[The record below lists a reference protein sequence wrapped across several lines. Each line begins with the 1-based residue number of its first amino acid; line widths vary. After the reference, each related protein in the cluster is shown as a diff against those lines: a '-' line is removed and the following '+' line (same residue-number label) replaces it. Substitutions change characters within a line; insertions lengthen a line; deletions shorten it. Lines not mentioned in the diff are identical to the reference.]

1 MFAYSIAVAVAADKQ
16 IDLCP
21 GMWWVTP
28 KKGHKV
34 LYLDF
39 ENSKSQI
46 ANRLSKICQAYWG
59 KEDDSA
65 KRNLAIRYGSEL
77 PAENYAMQ
85 EHHATVLR
93 WLEEAEHELSGH
105 IDLIV
110 LQTLRRCVGKSR
122 SGELRF

>member
-1 MFAYSIAVAVAADKQ
+1 M
-16 IDLCP
+16 
-21 GMWWVTP
+21 
-28 KKGHKV
+28 

-77 PAENYAMQ
+77 PAENQ
-85 EHHATVLR
+85 FFSVLLLMFLPPDFLR
-93 WLEEAEHELSGH
+93 
-105 IDLIV
+105 V
-110 LQTLRRCVGKSR
+110 LP
-122 SGELRF
+122 RFE